1 VGLLLLRSQDA
12 ANKTEEAFD
21 RFELAAFARDD
32 VLDPAP
38 DAVIVLDEIR
48 IGVEMHD
55 ERTMDREQRCGVR
68 VAARCVHNKVS
79 VWRRWSRRRPA
90 PILRRY

>member
-12 ANKTEEAFD
+12 ANKAEEAVD
-21 RFELAAFARDD
+21 RFELAAFARYD

-38 DAVIVLDEIR
+38 DAVIVLDKIR

-55 ERTMDREQRCGVR
+55 ERAMDREQRCGVR
-68 VAARCVHNKVS
+68 VAARCVHGKAS
-79 VWRRWSRRRPA
+79 VWSDGLAGGRRQS
-90 PILRRY
+90 